1 MFADM
6 TWVLVRTFSPGR
18 ASLGSCQQNLQLH
31 CKGFDIWSFFRDWRH
46 SVNGSD
52 FLSTHVG
59 CHHSGQLVLITQY
72 GPPTSISFIS
82 GSLTYLIFYSALSLV
97 RINRPQILTLYEKL
111 FVCEY
116 FELFQI
122 AVAVIQSVIFVPSE
136 IIAGSSHY
144 ISIKYF

>member
-18 ASLGSCQQNLQLH
+18 ASLGSCQQDLQLH
-31 CKGFDIWSFFRDWRH
+31 CKGFDHFSGTDVIQSTGQISSLLTWGVTIQ
-46 SVNGSD
+46 VNLCLLPNMG
-52 FLSTHVG
+52 L
-59 CHHSGQLVLITQY
+59 L
-72 GPPTSISFIS
+72 PPFSIIS

-97 RINRPQILTLYEKL
+97 RINRPQILTLYEKLL